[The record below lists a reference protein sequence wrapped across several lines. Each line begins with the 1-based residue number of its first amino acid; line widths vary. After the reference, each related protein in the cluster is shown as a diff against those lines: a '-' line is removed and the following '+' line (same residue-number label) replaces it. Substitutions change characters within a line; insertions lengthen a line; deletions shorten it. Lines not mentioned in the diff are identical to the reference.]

1 MGTGRWRITLVEETE
16 VLPVRRRHPAEPG
29 IAALVAAAEH
39 LGLRSDG
46 PEGWEAG
53 PGSDPIAFLLDA
65 MADAVNVWAGGS
77 ILYRNRAAER
87 LEASA
92 RPLTRRSLRF
102 RNGDTEYLLEIIS
115 EEDHAAR

>member
-16 VLPVRRRHPAEPG
+16 VLPARRVHRTEPG

-39 LGLRSDG
+39 LGRRSDG

-53 PGSDPIAFLLDA
+53 PGPDPIAFLLDT
-65 MADAVNVWAGGS
+65 MADAVNVWAGPS
-77 ILYRNRAAER
+77 IVYRNRAAER

-92 RPLTRRSLRF
+92 RTLSRGTLRF
-102 RNGDTEYLLEIIS
+102 GHDGTQYLLEIIT
-115 EEDHAAR
+115 EDKT